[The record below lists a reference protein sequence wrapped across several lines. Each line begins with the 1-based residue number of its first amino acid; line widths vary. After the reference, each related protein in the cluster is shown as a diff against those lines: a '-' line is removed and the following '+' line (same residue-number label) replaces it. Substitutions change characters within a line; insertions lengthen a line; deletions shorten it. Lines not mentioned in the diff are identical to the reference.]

1 MCIGGTNWQNMQE
14 RMCNIVTQLNQLI
27 DAAQNTGSTL
37 KKYFRKMKR
46 KNGFTIYKIQ
56 YRHSRT
62 LDDHCGNTTRF
73 WCSEQMERICV
84 VKIKFLAIR

>member
-1 MCIGGTNWQNMQE
+1 MCIGGTSWQNMQE
-14 RMCNIVTQLNQLI
+14 RMCKIVTQLNQLI
-27 DAAQNTGSTL
+27 DAAQNTGSKL

-56 YRHSRT
+56 YR
-62 LDDHCGNTTRF
+62 NTTRF

-84 VKIKFLAIR
+84 VKFKFLALR